1 MSALPIPQLQD
12 SDTISRLQ
20 TSQAEILERRSYVP
34 KTGDRKKAIKF
45 SRKQPASAS
54 LVLLK
59 FLQKGSA
66 LLAVSTMVGSLAI
79 YLSTVKIPQ
88 LWSQEYES
96 LSALQRQE
104 QQLVAIDEALKYDI
118 AQQAEKAE
126 LEMLP
131 ISSKETLFIEPNQ
144 LKPHTAKVSSKKSK
158 QFKSIPLGY

>member
-12 SDTISRLQ
+12 LDTAARLQ

-34 KTGDRKKAIKF
+34 KTSDRKKAIKF
-45 SRKQPASAS
+45 SRKQRASTS

-79 YLSTVKIPQ
+79 YLSTVRIPQ

-96 LSALQRQE
+96 LGALQRQE

-118 AQQAEKAE
+118 AQQAEKSE

-131 ISSKETLFIEPNQ
+131 ISSKETLFLERNQ
-144 LKPHTAKVSSKKSK
+144 LKPQAEKVSSNKSK
-158 QFKSIPLGY
+158 QFSSIPVGY